1 MTPALRSEASSLRD
15 CSGLVA
21 VVTGTSRGI
30 GRATARLLAE
40 RGARVL
46 GCSSQPSEPIDGVEQ
61 IMVDLAVPGAVETL
75 MERSLAIAGSVDCW
89 VNNAG
94 RLAPIGALAEVDTEE
109 VRKAIEVNVQA
120 VVRATSLF
128 AAHVASR
135 PGAGVLINLSS
146 GAGSTPYE
154 GWAHYCA
161 AKAFVDMLTEVVA
174 REGAASGLRAHSVA
188 PGVVDT
194 EMQRLIRATPSSV
207 FPAQPRFVARY
218 EAGELKSAEEA
229 ARQIVDLVMDPG
241 DVPVVLRLP

>member
-1 MTPALRSEASSLRD
+1 
-15 CSGLVA
+15 
-21 VVTGTSRGI
+21 
-30 GRATARLLAE
+30 
-40 RGARVL
+40 
-46 GCSSQPSEPIDGVEQ
+46 
-61 IMVDLAVPGAVETL
+61 MVDLAVPGAVETL

-94 RLAPIGALAEVDTEE
+94 RLAPIGALAEVDIEE